1 MDLIKRWAGLFAV
14 AAGFTA
20 STSAA
25 PLLSESFNNIAT
37 LPANGWVLVN
47 NSSPPGSTSW
57 FQGQPAIFP
66 AAAGPA
72 DSYIAA
78 NLNNAAF
85 GGALS
90 NWLLTPELALSNG
103 ESLNFALRLL
113 GEGVLDTVE
122 VYLSTAGA
130 SANVGASPTSTGDFA
145 LLGAFSSAA
154 DTGWVGHSLSVGG
167 LTAPASGRFA
177 FRYVV
182 NDTSL
187 NGDFVGIDTVVVN
200 ASPTAIPE
208 PGTIA
213 LTLLGFCAMSGVLRL
228 RRPQRWLALSSLS
241 VASLAA
247 AQTPPDN
254 GLMTFPHVTV
264 VAQPVQPQ
272 AAAQD
277 AGFKAYKDPVTG
289 QLTSPTPE
297 QAAALD
303 AAIRTGRIAAKS
315 RAAAA
320 KPIYL
325 PRGGVGRVLDE
336 ATIQY
341 ATTRKESAAQ
351 GEQK

>member
-1 MDLIKRWAGLFAV
+1 MDLIKRWAGLLAV

-25 PLLSESFNNIAT
+25 PLLSEGFNNIAA
-37 LPANGWVLVN
+37 LPANGWVMVN
-47 NSSPPGSTSW
+47 NSSPPGSTAW
-57 FQGQPAIFP
+57 FQGLPAVFP

-85 GGALS
+85 GGAVS

-103 ESLNFALRLL
+103 ESLNFDLRLL
-113 GEGVLDTVE
+113 GEGFLDTVE

-145 LLGAFSSAA
+145 LLGTFSSSA

-167 LTAPASGRFA
+167 LTSPASGRFA

-200 ASPTAIPE
+200 ATAIPE

-228 RRPQRWLALSSLS
+228 RRPRRWLALSSLS
-241 VASLAA
+241 VATVAA
-247 AQTPPDN
+247 AQTAPDN

-264 VAQPVQPQ
+264 VAQPVPPQ
-272 AAAQD
+272 TAAQD

-289 QLTSPTPE
+289 QLTSPTPAQVAE
-297 QAAALD
+297 LE
-303 AAIRTGRIAAKS
+303 AAISTGRIATKS
-315 RAAAA
+315 RATPH

-325 PRGGVGRVLDE
+325 PRGGVGMVLDE
-336 ATIQY
+336 STIQY